1 MARTDWSTIRSTDFP
16 SIDQFRWTA
25 RLCLKKATRPKNE
38 KEKGFFEQAV
48 RALESPEIK
57 ILRISDFNTTGV
69 TGPCEEGYPFHA
81 LAKSDGVSA
90 KEDLSSGG
98 SFGIGKNAAFALSD
112 IQTAFIST
120 RYKDRVGTEHVL
132 CMGKTLFISHTSE
145 DGKERRRKGYW
156 GKIAGYMPLDNPSE
170 IPSWLLRGTQGTSI
184 FSICM
189 RDIRSNFVERI
200 WMTSCRNIASAVLN
214 AMQSD
219 PWITSVEQNFREF
232 MKSLNKLGGGI
243 VFEAL
248 TESEIEVFVRDCV
261 MNARR

>member
-48 RALESPEIK
+48 RALELPEIK

-132 CMGKTLFISHTSE
+132 CMEKRCSFHTQVRMERSGVGKAIGE
-145 DGKERRRKGYW
+145 K
-156 GKIAGYMPLDNPSE
+156 
-170 IPSWLLRGTQGTSI
+170 LRVICHSI
-184 FSICM
+184 TPARFRVGFSAAH
-189 RDIRSNFVERI
+189 RAHRFSPY
-200 WMTSCRNIASAVLN
+200 A
-214 AMQSD
+214 
-219 PWITSVEQNFREF
+219 
-232 MKSLNKLGGGI
+232 
-243 VFEAL
+243 
-248 TESEIEVFVRDCV
+248 
-261 MNARR
+261 